1 MSIPHR
7 KLASSIAVEESSIS
21 SGYAQ
26 RKRELIARI
35 ISGKHYTNAFEHGCG
50 DGGLS
55 IFLAQ
60 HCSRLLCSDASAQAI
75 QMTRRQLAGLRH
87 AHVERLRLPMQWPE
101 GRFDL
106 IVLNDVGT
114 GFNSND
120 VRRLVMRARMALAPH
135 GTLIACHQR
144 RPFAGDAPDGDAVHE
159 YLHAGLALTRVLQYR
174 EPDLALDV
182 WRAGANSMAM

>member
-7 KLASSIAVEESSIS
+7 KLATPIAAEESWTA
-21 SGYAQ
+21 GYEQ

-35 ISGKHYTNAFEHGCG
+35 ISGKHYTNAFEYGCG
-50 DGGLS
+50 DGSLS
-55 IFLAQ
+55 VFLAQ
-60 HCSRLLCSDASAQAI
+60 HCSRLLCSDASTQSV
-75 QMTRRQLAGLRH
+75 QLTRRQLAGLRH
-87 AHVERLRLPMQWPE
+87 THIERLRLPMQWPE

-106 IVLNDVGT
+106 IVLNDVG
-114 GFNSND
+114 GDFDSND
-120 VRRLVMRARMALAPH
+120 VRRLVMRARMALALH

-144 RPFAGDAPDGDAVHE
+144 TPFAGLALDGDTVHE
-159 YLHAGLALTRVLQYR
+159 YLHAGLALTRVLQHR